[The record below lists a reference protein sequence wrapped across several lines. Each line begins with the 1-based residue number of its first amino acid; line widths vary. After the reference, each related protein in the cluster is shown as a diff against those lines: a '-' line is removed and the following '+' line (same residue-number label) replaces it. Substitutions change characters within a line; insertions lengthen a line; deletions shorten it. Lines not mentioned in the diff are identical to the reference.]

1 MIRVIHDYLK
11 KKRIKAILFK
21 KTLQSS
27 INVLLIDFID
37 INDHYC
43 SLLLGYTETQ
53 IFTQSSQFL
62 LGNSSGLFDELD
74 NNLKIFSN
82 QEEWSKEKYQMLSA
96 RELQRSYELMQNSL
110 NKFIDTKVGDY
121 CVNNLRAFLAPVASI
136 SLLYSQAGKIQKPI
150 IFVFGEKVFIE
161 EDKYSEDFFVLLE
174 ELGLSDLYRRN

>member
-62 LGNSSGLFDELD
+62 LEN
-74 NNLKIFSN
+74 I
-82 QEEWSKEKYQMLSA
+82 QEEQLYHYQ
-96 RELQRSYELMQNSL
+96 L
-110 NKFIDTKVGDY
+110 NKFYPYTK
-121 CVNNLRAFLAPVASI
+121 
-136 SLLYSQAGKIQKPI
+136 SQK
-150 IFVFGEKVFIE
+150 
-161 EDKYSEDFFVLLE
+161 
-174 ELGLSDLYRRN
+174 ELNEI

>member
-74 NNLKIFSN
+74 NNLKIFLN
-82 QEEWSKEKYQMLSA
+82 QEEWSK
-96 RELQRSYELMQNSL
+96 
-110 NKFIDTKVGDY
+110 
-121 CVNNLRAFLAPVASI
+121 
-136 SLLYSQAGKIQKPI
+136 
-150 IFVFGEKVFIE
+150 
-161 EDKYSEDFFVLLE
+161 
-174 ELGLSDLYRRN
+174 